1 MKYLVYLLLSVFTFA
16 SDTTTTEHRKWH
28 PPKYDNQSNVLGYSP
43 DTFSVPDDL
52 KDRVQ
57 FWVDIYTKYTT
68 SQGILHD
75 SKHLDLVYE
84 TIDFTSID
92 KDETLTLVEKNRAK
106 RKLEKE
112 RKKYLS
118 DLFAKFRNLK
128 SPEELDENER
138 KLWEKFEK
146 IDEKDKF
153 EEVGRRGRLRLQMGL
168 RDRFIQAI
176 FDSGRYLEHMEQIFR
191 DQNLPIELTRLPFV
205 ESSFNLNAR
214 SKSGA
219 SGIWQIMPYTARR
232 MMKVNYVIDER
243 NEPIKAT
250 MAAAKL
256 LKFNYAELQDWPL
269 AVTAYNFGVT
279 GMKRIVTK
287 TKSEELTDFL
297 GKRPSRRFGFASSSF
312 YASFLAALLV
322 EKEAGKYFGDILWD
336 KALEYEEVVSD
347 KQLYFKD
354 LVALYNDD
362 ENYAWQMNPHFTKR
376 VVKSLFLIPSGTVLR
391 LPLNK
396 RADYQ
401 ALTSRTST
409 TSMVASNDPQSY
421 RVAPGD
427 TLSDIARMFKVR
439 LEQII
444 DANDNL
450 NPRRLRPGQVITI
463 P

>member
-1 MKYLVYLLLSVFTFA
+1 MKFMLCLLLPMLALSSA
-16 SDTTTTEHRKWH
+16 TEPRKWRA
-28 PPKYDNQSNVLGYSP
+28 PNYESQTDVLGY
-43 DTFSVPDDL
+43 DKKTFSVPENL

-75 SKHLDLVYE
+75 SKHLDLIYE

-92 KDETLTLVEKNRAK
+92 KNETLTSSEKSKQK

-118 DLFAKFRNLK
+118 DLFVKFRNLK
-128 SPEELDENER
+128 SPDELTEPER

-146 IDEKDKF
+146 INEKDKF
-153 EEVGRRGRLRLQMGL
+153 AEVGRRGRLRLQMGL

-176 FDSGRYLEHMEQIFR
+176 FDSGRYLELMEQIFR
-191 DQNLPIELTRLPFV
+191 EKNLPIELTRLPFV

-219 SGIWQIMPYTARR
+219 SGIWQIMPYTGRR
-232 MMKVNYVIDER
+232 MMKVNYIVDER
-243 NEPIKAT
+243 NEPLRAT
-250 MAAAKL
+250 QAAAKL
-256 LKFNYAELQDWPL
+256 LKFNFDELQDWSL

-279 GMKRIVTK
+279 GMKRLVNKMK
-287 TKSEELTDFL
+287 TGDLNNFI
-297 GKRPSRRFGFASSSF
+297 GKNPSRRFGFASSSF
-312 YASFLAALLV
+312 YASFLAALIV
-322 EKEAGKYFGDILWD
+322 EREANKYFGDVLWD
-336 KALEYEEVVSD
+336 KQIEYEEVVSD

-354 LVALYNDD
+354 LVALYDNDD
-362 ENYAWQMNPHFTKR
+362 QYAWQMNPHLTKR
-376 VVKSLFLIPSGTVLR
+376 AVKSMFLIPKGTLLR

-396 RADYQ
+396 KQEYV
-401 ALTSRTST
+401 ALISKQPDSN
-409 TSMVASNDPQSY
+409 MMAANDPQSY
-421 RVAPGD
+421 RVVPGD
-427 TLSDIARMFKVR
+427 TLSDIAKMFRVR
-439 LEQII
+439 LDKII

-450 NPRRLRPGQVITI
+450 NPRQLRPGQVITI